1 MHIHKSVTAKRIHR
15 LAKQSMFGLDSPG
28 VCVACGDDA
37 EGVEPDAEGYTCET
51 CGEDSVFGAEQLLF
65 VVTQ

>member
-1 MHIHKSVTAKRIHR
+1 
-15 LAKQSMFGLDSPG
+15 MFGLDSPG